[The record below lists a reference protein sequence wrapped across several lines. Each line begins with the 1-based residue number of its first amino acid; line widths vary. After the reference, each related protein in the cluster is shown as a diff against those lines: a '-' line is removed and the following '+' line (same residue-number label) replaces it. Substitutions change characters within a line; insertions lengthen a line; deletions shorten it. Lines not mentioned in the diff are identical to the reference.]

1 MNVNGPVPQPDEDD
15 DHERWLALLANDDAA
30 PRLLEAALTHAVPMP
45 GWMSDTAAIAWR
57 TRDFDADLAELLD
70 THDFAE
76 TSRDS
81 TSTDRVLR
89 FRAASIE
96 FEIIVRDDA
105 SGTIV
110 DGVVSGPSASDLA
123 SLSLSWE
130 QPGGSSDVAPV
141 DQFGRFSF
149 EPGDASLARVRLA
162 SPSVITPFFRVR

>member
-1 MNVNGPVPQPDEDD
+1 MDVNEPAREPNANDVSHDE
-15 DHERWLALLANDDAA
+15 WLALLADDDAA
-30 PRLLEAALTHAVPMP
+30 PRLLDAALTVAVPMP
-45 GWMSDTAAIAWR
+45 GWMRDTAEIAWR
-57 TRDFDADLAELLD
+57 TRDFDAELAELLD

-81 TSTDRVLR
+81 ATTDRVLR

-110 DGVVSGPSASDLA
+110 DGVVSGHDDLA
-123 SLSLSWE
+123 SLLLSWE
-130 QPGGSSDVAPV
+130 QPGGSSDVLPV

-162 SPSVITPFFRVR
+162 VPNVITPFFRVR